1 MGLKM
6 ELKAAVE
13 RYLDVVKEFD
23 LPMPLSR
30 LGLSNEELEAM
41 VSAWDEDYHL
51 HRHFELISPSIA
63 PPGIGVDATVYL
75 INGLPYSAI
84 VFKESIRHVF
94 E

>member
-1 MGLKM
+1 MEPKM

-13 RYLDVVKEFD
+13 RYLEIVKEFD
-23 LPMPLSR
+23 RPMTLSR
-30 LGLSNEELEAM
+30 FGLRNEDLEAM

-51 HRHFELISPSIA
+51 HRHFELIASSIA
-63 PPGIGVDATVYL
+63 PPGIGEDATVYL

>member
-1 MGLKM
+1 M

-30 LGLSNEELEAM
+30 FGLSKEELVAM

-63 PPGIGVDATVYL
+63 PPGVREGDTRYL
-75 INGLPYSAI
+75 INGVSYSAI
-84 VFKESIRHVF
+84 VFKESIRNVF

>member
-1 MGLKM
+1 M

-13 RYLDVVKEFD
+13 KYLEVVKEFD

-30 LGLSNEELEAM
+30 LRLSNEELEAM

-51 HRHFELISPSIA
+51 HRHFELISPSFA
-63 PPGIGVDATVYL
+63 PPGIGEDATVYL
-75 INGLPYSAI
+75 INGLRYSAI